1 MQHAK
6 LFLYYT
12 HFCEESTRKKNKKSK
27 YRLNYVIL
35 NRRVFLIIR
44 KWNVYCTHI
53 NTTELNYRLR
63 RKKTECHTFVKICH
77 FSMEHPSILWTLFG
91 WLAHRFK
98 PATWYQYT
106 FSESSLTIANNGG
119 LFIIQTI
126 LCCSHFNQ

>member
-1 MQHAK
+1 MQNYSYIILIFVK
-6 LFLYYT
+6 SQPGKKIRSQSTVRIVLFWIGV
-12 HFCEESTRKKNKKSK
+12 S
-27 YRLNYVIL
+27 
-35 NRRVFLIIR
+35 FLLSG
-44 KWNVYCTHI
+44 NVYCTHI

-91 WLAHRFK
+91 WLAHRVK